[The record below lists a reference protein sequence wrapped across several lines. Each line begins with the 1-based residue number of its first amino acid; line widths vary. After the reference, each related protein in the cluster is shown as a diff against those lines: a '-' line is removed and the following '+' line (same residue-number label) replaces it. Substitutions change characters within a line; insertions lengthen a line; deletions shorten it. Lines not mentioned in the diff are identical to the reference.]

1 MFSIISPKQFLYKI
15 LDLVKKNKNNHYK
28 EVKNLVE
35 KGTNNTSQLKALL
48 QHACTS
54 TIFYNKFDYKKGI
67 KAFPVINKNTIK
79 TNYSS
84 FQSEKFKKAK
94 CRIVAT
100 SGSTGIPFKV
110 HQNLIKILR
119 NTADNLYFSELA
131 GYNIGNKLY
140 YFRMWNAFDKKGV
153 LERWIMNMIP
163 IDVFE
168 LTDVFFSNFLKKIK
182 NNKSPKSWIGYASSF
197 ETMCKYLEKNEK
209 KPINCNLKSV
219 IAISESLS
227 PYTKQTLK
235 KYFNVDVVS
244 RYSNVE
250 NGIIAQQLPD
260 TSYFILNTA
269 SYYVEILDINSDK
282 PVELGQKGRIVITD
296 LFNFSVPMIR
306 YDTGDIGVMEIIDKK
321 PVLTSI
327 EGRKIDAITNTKGEI
342 IANNIMLLLNNY
354 HELNQCQLIQKNNK
368 VYVFKININGE
379 FKNERKFI
387 DDFKTYLGEDAIIK
401 VEYVNEI
408 PLLASGKRRVMVNE
422 TNTKTP

>member
-1 MFSIISPKQFLYKI
+1 MFPNISPKQLLYKI

-28 EVKNLVE
+28 EIKSLVE
-35 KGTNNTSQLKALL
+35 KGTNNAPQLKALL
-48 QHACTS
+48 KHACTS

-67 KAFPVINKNTIK
+67 KAFPVINKNIIK

-84 FQSEKFKKAK
+84 FQSTKFKNAK
-94 CRIVAT
+94 NRIVAT

-131 GYNIGNKLY
+131 GYNLGNKLY
-140 YFRMWNAFDKKGV
+140 YFRMWNAFEKKGV
-153 LERWIMNMIP
+153 IERWAMNIIP

-168 LTDVFFSNFLKKIK
+168 LTDNFFSSFLKKIQS
-182 NNKSPKSWIGYASSF
+182 NKSPKSWIGYASSF

-209 KPINCNLKSV
+209 EPINCNLKSV

-235 KYFNVDVVS
+235 KYFNVNAVS

-250 NGIIAQQLPD
+250 NGIIAQQLLG
-260 TSYFILNTA
+260 TSYFVLNTA

-296 LFNFSVPMIR
+296 LYNFSIPMIR
-306 YDTGDIGVMEIIDKK
+306 YDTGDIGVMKIVDNK

-368 VYVFKININGE
+368 IYVFKINIDGE

-387 DDFKTYLGEDAIIK
+387 NDFKTYLGEDAIIK
-401 VEYVNEI
+401 LEYVDEI

-422 TNTKTP
+422 TNI